1 MVEVALQPVTAVAFE
16 AAPGPVTAV
25 VGVAIVAVRGEVVVG
40 ALGPV
45 TVPLFGTATVTGFTT
60 AGGSFSDRVLASM
73 DSGIRGG
80 GMGTILTM
88 RATLIILI
96 PHLFAAS
103 FGCSR
108 VWRCADLPLR
118 VCHHYGIRLSLVQ
131 RSSTRCPWLSN
142 CGPGLGGAVRKP
154 ARRKRTVAARRWW
167 IER

>member
-96 PHLFAAS
+96 PIRTTATHTAVRTSATNIMAV
-103 FGCSR
+103 R
-108 VWRCADLPLR
+108 TTIMATT
-118 VCHHYGIRLSLVQ
+118 GIRTMVTHIMETVLLARPLPR
-131 RSSTRCPWLSN
+131 RS
-142 CGPGLGGAVRKP
+142 KP
-154 ARRKRTVAARRWW
+154 H
-167 IER
+167 